1 MAKEI
6 FNTDDIYRIK
16 GNQILVVTTKPNAE
30 DLILMN
36 EKIIELLEP
45 YTTENSREKIKVRWG
60 GKYFSP
66 VEDKDVE
73 SLNDSFFRF
82 RNYDL

>member
-1 MAKEI
+1 
-6 FNTDDIYRIK
+6 
-16 GNQILVVTTKPNAE
+16 
-30 DLILMN
+30 MN